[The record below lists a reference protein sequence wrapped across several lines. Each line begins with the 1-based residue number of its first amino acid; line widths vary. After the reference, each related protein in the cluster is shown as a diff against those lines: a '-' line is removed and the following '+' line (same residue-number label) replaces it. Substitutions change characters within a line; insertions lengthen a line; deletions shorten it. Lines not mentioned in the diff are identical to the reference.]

1 MIEFEKYFNGKTI
14 LVTGGTGSIGSE
26 IVRQLLKYK
35 PKQIRVYSRD
45 EFKQFN
51 LQNELNNLPIGFIS
65 YLIGDVRDKERLMMA
80 CEGVDIIFH
89 AAALKHVPFC
99 EYNPFEAVKTN
110 VLGTQNVAECARN
123 QNVENVVAISTD
135 KAASPINT
143 MGATKLLAEKII
155 LNAQNYVGYRKTKY
169 TVVRFGNVLG
179 SRGSVVPLFI
189 EQIKKYK
196 EITLTDPQMT
206 RFLISIPQAVNLVFK
221 ACVISKGKDLFI
233 LKMPVVN
240 LLDLAEV
247 MIDILS
253 KKYGYKNGQIKVKI
267 IGKRKG
273 EKKYEILISEEE
285 SNYIYE
291 NGDMFC
297 LTDEDIRYI
306 PNGFHESR
314 IKIYRS
320 SDLSVMS
327 KEKIHDCLTEFIN
340 EGFLNINSF
349 KS

>member
-1 MIEFEKYFNGKTI
+1 MIEFKEYFQGKTI

-35 PKQIRVYSRD
+35 PRQIRIYSRD

-51 LQNELNNLPIGFIS
+51 LQNEFVNLPIGLIS

-110 VLGTQNVAECARN
+110 VFGTQNIAECARE

-155 LNAQNYVGYRKTKY
+155 LNAQNYVGDRKTKY
-169 TVVRFGNVLG
+169 TVVRFGNVFG

-189 EQIKKYK
+189 DQIKKRK
-196 EITLTDPQMT
+196 EITLTDPEMT

-221 ACVISKGKDLFI
+221 ACIISKGKDLFI

-240 LLDLAEV
+240 LLELAEV
-247 MIDILS
+247 MIDVFS
-253 KKYGYKNGQIKVKI
+253 KQYDFKKEDVKI
-267 IGKRKG
+267 KITGKRKS
-273 EKKYEILISEEE
+273 EKKYELLISEEE
-285 SNYIYE
+285 SDYIYE

-297 LTDEDIRYI
+297 LTDEDNQYV
-306 PNGFHESR
+306 PEGFKESK

-320 SDLSVMS
+320 SDIPLMS
-327 KEKIHDCLTEFIN
+327 KEKIRDYITEFIK
-340 EGFLNINSF
+340 EV
-349 KS
+349 